1 MQQLEVTVEELE
13 SAVVIHA
20 VGSVDSTTA
29 PSLQAPLLHAAESA
43 GGTLQLDLAQV
54 SYLSSAGMRVLLLA
68 AKALQKR
75 GERLRLLNVPRQIY
89 SLLNLA
95 GFTSFIDVN
104 S

>member
-1 MQQLEVTVEELE
+1 MDELKVTLEHLE
-13 SAVVIHA
+13 STVVLRA
-20 VGSVDSTTA
+20 VGPVDSNTA
-29 PSLQAPLLHAAESA
+29 ASLQEPLLRAVESSSGA
-43 GGTLQLDLAQV
+43 VQLDLAQV
-54 SYLSSAGMRVLLLA
+54 SYLSSAGMRVFLLA

-75 GERLRLLNVPRQIY
+75 GERLRLLNVPQQIH

>member
-43 GGTLQLDLAQV
+43 EFFHQLVRQAVGEGDSTHDGG
-54 SYLSSAGMRVLLLA
+54 SEKS
-68 AKALQKR
+68 
-75 GERLRLLNVPRQIY
+75 
-89 SLLNLA
+89 
-95 GFTSFIDVN
+95 GFTKRC
-104 S
+104 